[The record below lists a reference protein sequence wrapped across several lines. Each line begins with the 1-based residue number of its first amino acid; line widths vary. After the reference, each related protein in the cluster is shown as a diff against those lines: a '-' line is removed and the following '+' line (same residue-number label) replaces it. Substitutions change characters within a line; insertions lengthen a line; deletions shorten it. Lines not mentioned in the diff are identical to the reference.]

1 MIELPKR
8 ARPATNADINI
19 VPYIDVMLVLLVI
32 FMMTTPIIEQG
43 MEVNLPEGP
52 ATMLDYSDGPQP
64 TVITVDGEN
73 RYYINSLL
81 DVGIEE
87 VGDIDQ
93 QLDEVL
99 IPGEVLIN
107 MSDEIEINLDRNRI
121 RISVANHGD
130 RPIQVGSHY
139 HFYETNSALYFDR
152 EKTKGFRLNI
162 PSGTAVRFEPGQER
176 KVELVEYDGKKV
188 VYGFNAKVMGKL

>member
-64 TVITVDGEN
+64 TVITVDDEN

-81 DVGIEE
+81 DVGIAEI
-87 VGDIDQ
+87 GDTEPVSLTVVVNQVIARMNVYPDMVVVLKGDKSADYGTIYSLML
-93 QLDEVL
+93 QLKVN
-99 IPGEVLIN
+99 GV
-107 MSDEIEINLDRNRI
+107 DRVSFSSENP
-121 RISVANHGD
+121 N
-130 RPIQVGSHY
+130 
-139 HFYETNSALYFDR
+139 
-152 EKTKGFRLNI
+152 
-162 PSGTAVRFEPGQER
+162 
-176 KVELVEYDGKKV
+176 
-188 VYGFNAKVMGKL
+188 

>member
-8 ARPATNADINI
+8 ARPDTNADINI

-64 TVITVDGEN
+64 TVITVDDEN

-81 DVGIEE
+81 DAGIEE
-87 VGDIDQ
+87 IGDTEPVSLTVVVNQVIARMNVYPDMVVVLKGDKSADYGTVYSLMLQLKVNGID
-93 QLDEVL
+93 
-99 IPGEVLIN
+99 
-107 MSDEIEINLDRNRI
+107 
-121 RISVANHGD
+121 
-130 RPIQVGSHY
+130 
-139 HFYETNSALYFDR
+139 
-152 EKTKGFRLNI
+152 
-162 PSGTAVRFEPGQER
+162 
-176 KVELVEYDGKKV
+176 KVSFSSE
-188 VYGFNAKVMGKL
+188 NPN

>member
-8 ARPATNADINI
+8 ARPDTNADINI

-64 TVITVDGEN
+64 TVITVDDEN

-81 DVGIEE
+81 DAGIEE
-87 VGDIDQ
+87 IGDTEPVSLTVVVNQVIARMNVYPDMVVVLKGDKSADYGTIYSLML
-93 QLDEVL
+93 QLKVN
-99 IPGEVLIN
+99 GV
-107 MSDEIEINLDRNRI
+107 DRVSFSSENP
-121 RISVANHGD
+121 N
-130 RPIQVGSHY
+130 
-139 HFYETNSALYFDR
+139 
-152 EKTKGFRLNI
+152 
-162 PSGTAVRFEPGQER
+162 
-176 KVELVEYDGKKV
+176 
-188 VYGFNAKVMGKL
+188 

>member
-64 TVITVDGEN
+64 TVITVDDEN

-81 DVGIEE
+81 DAGIEE
-87 VGDIDQ
+87 IGDTEPVSLTVVVNQVIARMNVYPDMVVVLKGDKSADYGTIYSLMLQLKVNGID
-93 QLDEVL
+93 
-99 IPGEVLIN
+99 
-107 MSDEIEINLDRNRI
+107 
-121 RISVANHGD
+121 
-130 RPIQVGSHY
+130 
-139 HFYETNSALYFDR
+139 
-152 EKTKGFRLNI
+152 
-162 PSGTAVRFEPGQER
+162 
-176 KVELVEYDGKKV
+176 KVSFSSE
-188 VYGFNAKVMGKL
+188 NPN

>member
-8 ARPATNADINI
+8 ARPDTNADINI

-87 VGDIDQ
+87 AGDSEPVSLSVVVNQVIARMEIYPNMQVMLQGDHVSNYGLTMELIS
-93 QLDEVL
+93 QLDDKEVSK
-99 IPGEVLIN
+99 IGFI
-107 MSDEIEINLDRNRI
+107 
-121 RISVANHGD
+121 
-130 RPIQVGSHY
+130 
-139 HFYETNSALYFDR
+139 YENVNY
-152 EKTKGFRLNI
+152 
-162 PSGTAVRFEPGQER
+162 
-176 KVELVEYDGKKV
+176 
-188 VYGFNAKVMGKL
+188 